1 MSLGSLGDLLITLRA
16 DIGSLR
22 SDMGKAAQI
31 AANGSRSIERSLAAA
46 ATGFKTLAAGA
57 TAVKLASF
65 VRESYSAGSELQN
78 LANKAGASGG
88 ALSEL
93 KGAAEL
99 ADVPFAALSTS
110 LLNLNRRL
118 GDAKNSKEA
127 ARAFT
132 SLGLSVETLRGLKAD
147 QAFAAVADKIAGL
160 RDEESRASAAN
171 EVFGKSYSEILP
183 LLNQGAGGIQ
193 RLREQYKL
201 LGGALSDEDVQRL
214 ADTDTALKALN
225 LSAAAA
231 ASSIGA
237 KLAPALTYFFNQLAF
252 GGGDALDG
260 LNNKILGAQQNV
272 RNLQGFLAN
281 PNVRDQGTLGE
292 LFKAQLEL
300 AQLKAQQ
307 RKLLGL
313 GVEGAQK
320 ADPFEVIVTATRV
333 TKKEIAEAKAAAE
346 AFQAVLD
353 GLNKDINQSANQLAA
368 SVTGDSI
375 LSADDLYAIINAERD
390 AAEAARETREAL
402 VSAAKDAVDPTREVT
417 RRYAELREAILA
429 TIATLPEGS
438 ARVAELQRTLGEL
451 ATKEAEDI
459 RATGNELTVFA
470 DQAARNM
477 QDAFAEFLFDPFKGG
492 LRGMLTGFLTTL
504 RRMAAEAAAASIFK
518 SLFGGNKGGGLGSTI
533 GAFFGSF
540 FGGGK
545 ANGGAVQGGTSY
557 LVGERGPEMLT
568 MGRGQAGVV
577 TPNNQLG
584 GGAQVFNITQ
594 NISGLG
600 LPAEQVFQV
609 VARANKQLARE
620 LGAANRRAGL
630 PEPRW

>member
-16 DIGSLR
+16 DIGTLR

-31 AANGSRSIERSLAAA
+31 AAAGGRRIEAALAGAA
-46 ATGFKTLAAGA
+46 NGFKTLAAGA

-65 VRESYSAGSELQN
+65 VRQSYAAGSELQN
-78 LANKAGASGG
+78 LADKAGASGG

-99 ADVPFAALSTS
+99 ADVPFASLSSS
-110 LLNLNRRL
+110 LLKLNQRL

-147 QAFAAVADKIAGL
+147 EAFSAVADKIAGL
-160 RDEESRASAAN
+160 RDEEARAAAAN
-171 EVFGKSYSEILP
+171 DVFGKSYTDILP
-183 LLNQGAGGIQ
+183 LLNRGAGGIQ
-193 RLREQYKL
+193 RLREEYKL

-214 ADTDTALKALN
+214 ADTDNALKALK
-225 LSAAAA
+225 LSADAA

-260 LNNKILGAQQNV
+260 LNNKILGAQQRV
-272 RNLQGFLAN
+272 RDLQGFLAN
-281 PNVRDQGTLGE
+281 PNVRDQGTIGE

-313 GVEGAQK
+313 GREGAQK

-375 LSADDLYAIINAERD
+375 LSADELYAIVNAERD
-390 AAEAARETREAL
+390 AAEAARETRDAL
-402 VSAAKDAVDPTREVT
+402 VSAAKDAIDPTREIT

-438 ARVAELQRTLGEL
+438 ARVVELQRTLGEL
-451 ATKEAEDI
+451 AKKEAEDI

-518 SLFGGNKGGGLGSTI
+518 SLFGGNKGGGLGSAI
-533 GAFFGSF
+533 GSFFGSF

-545 ANGGAVQGGTSY
+545 ANGGPVQGGTSY

-568 MGRGQAGVV
+568 MGRGQSGSI

-584 GGAQVFNITQ
+584 GGGVVMNVTQ

-609 VARANKQLARE
+609 VARANKQLARD